1 MKIDTNSEKYYSLPY
16 GDAEDFVCDGKDGVW
31 VAQATVRSGGTLLK
45 IFFWQ
50 VQFNDNFTCL

>member
-16 GDAEDFVCDGKDGVW
+16 GDAEDFVCDGVDGVW

-45 IFFWQ
+45 IFFLVSPIQ
-50 VQFNDNFTCL
+50 R